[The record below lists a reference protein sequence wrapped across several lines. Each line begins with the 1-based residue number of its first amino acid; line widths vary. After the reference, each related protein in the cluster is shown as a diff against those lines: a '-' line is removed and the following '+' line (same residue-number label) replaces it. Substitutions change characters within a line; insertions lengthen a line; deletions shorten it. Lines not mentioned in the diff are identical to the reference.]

1 MMAQRPIRRIA
12 RTDFW
17 QRMRTQAMTM
27 MFSRTGEFQQHRW
40 GTTIFAY
47 RIVSTTRLGN
57 GVDAVEM

>member
-1 MMAQRPIRRIA
+1 
-12 RTDFW
+12 
-17 QRMRTQAMTM
+17 MTM

-57 GVDAVEM
+57 GVDAAEM